1 MSNNTGAHDIDV
13 ASIWAGV
20 RRALPGLMI
29 CTLVLGGLTFAV
41 FALMAKRYVAE
52 TQLTITAKP
61 TNPFNAAKS
70 DAGRAATVTPRLDKA
85 AINTHVRAL
94 MAPDLLIR
102 VGNALKLS
110 ERAEFNPSIG
120 PVDTF
125 GRITRLFGIGGAR
138 GGESVEGLMLATM
151 RKNLV
156 VSSARESRFIS
167 IQFTS
172 IDPQLAA
179 DVANGIAKAYR
190 NSLREIPVR
199 ETNEA
204 VAVLL
209 PKIKKLSGEVLEA
222 EAEAKRFRAETDQ
235 LTGGTT
241 TQTLE
246 QQRLATLNASLVKAE
261 GDAARSEARLIAAR
275 DLASGGAADT
285 LPEVQQSRIIQDLI
299 AQRVRVER
307 QVNEASAVLLA
318 AHPRMRQLNADLNG
332 LRRSIRNEIQ
342 TIVNGIAEEVRLGK
356 LRTAQ
361 IRRQIAALKQNA
373 VSRSGDEAKLRS
385 LENTAK
391 SKRDELQRLQRQLE
405 DNRTVVD
412 INRVP
417 VESTIVSTARPS
429 SQAVFPKKVPYTLL
443 AMAATLMIGIAL
455 IISRRLLAVGGP
467 VTHDRRASDRARQAS
482 DRPRS
487 VADIDMGKAMRGP
500 ITQAGAPSED
510 AAYEPEAR
518 AEPQD
523 DDPIEAA
530 AEADATDPSPA
541 TVNADD
547 ARDVAV
553 DDTRDVAV
561 DDTRD
566 EAIDEDDATR
576 EVMDGTVVADAYEP
590 ATPRTAAAVG
600 ATIPSYAAYLIGSAP
615 VDGGFR
621 QLIAGANETID
632 PSDEAI
638 DLVAELSDAG
648 SRVLLVDWNLDGKRL
663 HSYIETDGA
672 VALVDVMT
680 GRADFDDVLVTLPD
694 SNVHYIYAAEA
705 PAHDELL
712 DEEALNLVLDALDE
726 AYDHV
731 VVVSR
736 YADARALFETIQGRF
751 DAGMT
756 VAEASVG
763 TPLPSEDSFLEFEV
777 ADIEIVHYVR
787 SVAQVADSHVADEAE
802 EAAVDQRT

>member
-1 MSNNTGAHDIDV
+1 MSTNSGVQDIDV

-20 RRALPGLMI
+20 RKALPGLMV
-29 CTLVLGGLTFAV
+29 CTLLFGSITFAV

-94 MAPDLLIR
+94 MAPDLLIK
-102 VGNALKLS
+102 VGNSLKLA
-110 ERAEFNPSIG
+110 ERAEFNPAIG

-125 GRITRLFGIGGAR
+125 GRIARLLGIGGAR
-138 GGESVEGLMLATM
+138 SGESVEGRMLATM

-179 DVANGIAKAYR
+179 DVANAIAKAYR
-190 NSLREIPVR
+190 DTLREIPVR

-209 PKIKKLSGEVLEA
+209 PKIEKLSGEVLEA
-222 EAEAKRFRAETDQ
+222 EAAAKRFRAETDQ

-261 GDAARSEARLIAAR
+261 DDAAKSEARLIAAR
-275 DLASGGAADT
+275 ELASGGGADT

-332 LRRSIRNEIQ
+332 LRRSIRREIQ

-356 LRTAQ
+356 RRTAQ
-361 IRRQIAALKQNA
+361 IRRQIAALTQNA

-467 VTHDRRASDRARQAS
+467 VAHDRRASDRAGQAS
-482 DRPRS
+482 DEPRS
-487 VADIDMGKAMRGP
+487 VADIDLGKAMRGP
-500 ITQAGAPSED
+500 IT
-510 AAYEPEAR
+510 EATVPD
-518 AEPQD
+518 EVEKTD
-523 DDPIEAA
+523 TEANGGPKGGGDVGEE
-530 AEADATDPSPA
+530 AEADPA
-541 TVNADD
+541 ISAAVEADVGD
-547 ARDVAV
+547 DQAVAV
-553 DDTRDVAV
+553 DMPGTDHDEA
-561 DDTRD
+561 DDTAVGNEF
-566 EAIDEDDATR
+566 EAATL
-576 EVMDGTVVADAYEP
+576 
-590 ATPRTAAAVG
+590 TAAPVG
-600 ATIPSYAAYLIGSAP
+600 VTIPSYAAYLIGSAP

-621 QLIAGANETID
+621 QLIAGANEKID

-672 VALVDVMT
+672 AALVDVMA
-680 GRADFDDVLVTLPD
+680 GRAEFDDVLVTLPD
-694 SNVHYIYAAEA
+694 CNVHYIYTADA
-705 PAHDELL
+705 PARDELL

-736 YADARALFETIQGRF
+736 YEDARALFETIQGRF

-763 TPLPSEDSFLEFEV
+763 TPLPSEDSFLAFEV

-787 SVAQVADSHVADEAE
+787 SVAQVAEHNVAHEAE

>member
-1 MSNNTGAHDIDV
+1 MSTNTGAQDIDV

-29 CTLVLGGLTFAV
+29 CTLLFGGLTFAV

-94 MAPDLLIR
+94 MAPDLLIK
-102 VGNALKLS
+102 VGNELKLS
-110 ERAEFNPSIG
+110 ERAEFNPAIG

-125 GRITRLFGIGGAR
+125 GRITRMLGIGGAR
-138 GGESVEGLMLATM
+138 SDEPVEGRMLATM

-156 VSSARESRFIS
+156 VASARESRFIS

-209 PKIKKLSGEVLEA
+209 PKIQKLSGEVLEA
-222 EAEAKRFRAETDQ
+222 EAAAKRFRAETDQ
-235 LTGGTT
+235 LTGGGTT

-246 QQRLATLNASLVKAE
+246 QQRLATLNASLVQAE
-261 GDAARSEARLIAAR
+261 GDAAKSEARLIAAR
-275 DLASGGAADT
+275 ELATGGGADT

-361 IRRQIAALKQNA
+361 IRRQIAALKQSA
-373 VSRSGDEAKLRS
+373 VNRSGDEAKLRS

-391 SKRDELQRLQRQLE
+391 SKRDELKRLQRQLE

-455 IISRRLLAVGGP
+455 IISRKLLAVGGP
-467 VTHDRRASDRARQAS
+467 ITHDRRASDRARVAG
-482 DRPRS
+482 DLPRS
-487 VADIDMGKAMRGP
+487 VADVDFGKAMHGP
-500 ITQAGAPSED
+500 VTEADAHAEVAEIDAQANV
-510 AAYEPEAR
+510 EPEAGDHD
-518 AEPQD
+518 E
-523 DDPIEAA
+523 EV
-530 AEADATDPSPA
+530 EADAAFETA
-541 TVNADD
+541 GAGVADD
-547 ARDVAV
+547 GEEGAV
-553 DDTRDVAV
+553 DL
-561 DDTRD
+561 
-566 EAIDEDDATR
+566 DDAGR
-576 EVMDGTVVADAYEP
+576 EEPDTAVMADKVEP
-590 ATPRTAAAVG
+590 TPHASHFSQV
-600 ATIPSYAAYLIGSAP
+600 TIPSYAAYLIGSAP

-621 QLIAGANETID
+621 QLIAGADETID

-648 SRVLLVDWNLDGKRL
+648 SRVLLVDWSLDGKRL
-663 HSYIETDGA
+663 HPYIDIDGA

-680 GRADFDDVLVTLPD
+680 GRAEFDDVLVTLPD
-694 SNVHYIYAAEA
+694 CNVHYIYAADA

-736 YADARALFETIQGRF
+736 YEDARALFETIQGRF

-787 SVAQVADSHVADEAE
+787 SVAQVAEPDLPHEVK